1 MQNNKTNQQCETI
14 PANRLQFF
22 PIMMFAI
29 IMGLSG
35 LTIVFQKAQE
45 ILGISSIVGTTLAI
59 IDTILFVGIIVFYLA
74 KIIKHFDEV
83 KKEFNHPVR
92 INFFA
97 ASAISFLLIA
107 IVYHEISHTVSVV
120 TFYIGTAMQTF
131 FTFYTI
137 SYWINKNLEI
147 KHSNPA
153 WFIPIVG
160 NVLVPVA
167 GSGIADLNCLMYY
180 FSIGMFFWIVLTS
193 ILINR
198 IIFHHQ
204 LAVKFV
210 PTLFIFIAPPA
221 VAFIAYIKMYGEFDM
236 FASMLFNLALFFTFL
251 LIFMYKNFMNL
262 KFFISWWAFT
272 FPLAAVTIASMLA
285 YKITNIAL
293 YSYLSYLFIA
303 ITTSVVLL
311 VFIRTI
317 QHMMKKEIC
326 IQE

>member
-1 MQNNKTNQQCETI
+1 MENKENQQQCSAV
-14 PANRLQFF
+14 PATRLQFF

-35 LTIVFQKAQE
+35 LTIVFQKSQD
-45 ILGISSIVGTTLAI
+45 ILGIGANIGMVLAA
-59 IDTILFVGIIVFYLA
+59 IDSILFIGIILFYIA

-107 IVYHEISHTVSVV
+107 IVYHEINHTVSVI
-120 TFYIGTAMQTF
+120 TFYVGTAMQTF

-137 SYWINKNLEI
+137 SFWINKNLEI

-167 GSGIADLNCLMYY
+167 GSGIADINCLMYY
-180 FSIGMFFWIVLTS
+180 FSVGMFFWIVLTS

-221 VAFIAYIKMYGEFDM
+221 VSFIAYIKMYGEFDM
-236 FASMLFNLALFFTFL
+236 FASILFNLALFFTFL

-285 YKITNIAL
+285 YKVTNIEL
-293 YSYLSYLFIA
+293 YSYLSYLFIT
-303 ITTSVVLL
+303 ITTFVVLV
-311 VFIRTI
+311 VFIRTV

-326 IQE
+326 IEE